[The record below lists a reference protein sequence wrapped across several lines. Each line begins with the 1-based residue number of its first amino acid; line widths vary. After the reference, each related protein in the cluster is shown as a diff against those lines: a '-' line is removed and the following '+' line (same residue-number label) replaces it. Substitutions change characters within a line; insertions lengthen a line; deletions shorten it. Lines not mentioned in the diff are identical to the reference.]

1 VALAFVLLWSTGF
14 IAAKLGLPYAGPFTF
29 LALRFAIVALIL
41 VAVALATRAPWPRSA
56 ADIGHLAATGALV
69 HACYLGG
76 VFYAIGQGV
85 PAGVSALIV
94 GLQPLLVGVLAH
106 RLLGERLG
114 AVEWLGLLLGFG
126 GVVLVVWEKVGS
138 GVGTPAGVAANV
150 VALAGMTAGTLYQR
164 RHGGKADLRTGN
176 AVQFAAGFAVTLALA
191 AAFETGRVVWTPAF
205 ALALGWSVVVLS
217 LGAITLLYLLIRR
230 GGAARASSLI
240 YMTPPCTALMAWA
253 AFGETLSP
261 PALVGMALTV
271 AGVAMVHR
279 RG

>member
-41 VAVALATRAPWPRSA
+41 VAVALATRAPWPRSG
-56 ADIGHLAATGALV
+56 ADIAHLAATGALV

-126 GVVLVVWEKVGS
+126 GVVLVVWEKLGS

-176 AVQFAAGFAVTLALA
+176 AVQFAAGFALTLALA
-191 AAFETGRVVWTPAF
+191 AAFETGRVAWTPAF
-205 ALALGWSVVVLS
+205 VFALGWSVVVLS

-253 AFGETLSP
+253 VFGETLSP
-261 PALVGMALTV
+261 PALVGMALTA

-279 RG
+279 RE